1 MKDRNRGDGLT
12 GNLLLGGG
20 LAAALAAMIICFA
33 QKIPSARLVKATA
46 LTSAGF
52 IAAASLFLWI
62 LIFENDFSIEYVASY
77 SSTTMPTLYKIS
89 AFWAGQQG
97 SFLLW
102 LLIHALIGAVLI
114 FRRTTAAALGI
125 YFLLQS
131 VLVLLVMAKSPFAE
145 NPAEVFE
152 GVGLNPLLQDFWMAI
167 HPPIIFV
174 GYALLAIPFAL
185 SLGSLLTEAASR
197 SWLEEARKWTL
208 AAWAFLGAGIF
219 IGGYWAYKVLGWG
232 GYWGWDPVENSSL
245 VPWLLAAVLLHLINL
260 ARKKSA
266 VLSVAH
272 VAATFTYSLVIYGTF
287 LTRSGI
293 LGDFSVHSFAGSS
306 IGTAIALVNA
316 LVLIG
321 GLSIILTKAKF
332 LPQGKMYE
340 SHGEAA
346 FIILLSCLLLIFIAA
361 IVWIGMSMP
370 LLSQLFG
377 QAAAVDTDFYVKSTA
392 PIALV
397 LAIILIHAF
406 IKFGRAISLGGKI
419 AHVGFLVMLTAI
431 VISAQGETLT
441 QELQPR
447 EKILIAD
454 HEVVYEGQ
462 VFSEDERQK
471 FYVYTVDGEVVKAL
485 TKLRGN
491 GSDAAREPA
500 ILKNFSGDV
509 YIAPHAAEI
518 ETIQELILTK
528 NLFAMD
534 GELGY
539 IFEDAHIDYDEQR
552 NPTQATASITITD
565 GEKSEVIHPLIIV
578 TADGGTSQAME
589 IFGGKRRV
597 RLTGISGDL
606 EKARLEILPTL
617 EKISSMPITATI
629 TTKPFIWL
637 LWFSVMTICI
647 GTLLAIKKFK
657 ARR

>member
-1 MKDRNRGDGLT
+1 MT

-20 LAAALAAMIICFA
+20 LTTALAAMAICLA
-33 QKIPSARLVKATA
+33 QKIPSVRLVKICAII
-46 LTSAGF
+46 SAGF
-52 IAAASLFLWI
+52 ITAASLLLWI
-62 LIFENDFSIEYVASY
+62 LLFENDFSVEYVASY
-77 SSTTMPTLYKIS
+77 SSTTLPTIYKIS

-102 LLIHALIGAVLI
+102 LLVHAIIGAVLT
-114 FRRTTAAALGI
+114 FRRTSAAALGI

-131 VLVLLVMAKSPFAE
+131 ILVLLVLAKSPFAE
-145 NPAEVFE
+145 HSAQVFE

-174 GYALLAIPFAL
+174 GYALLAVPFAL
-185 SLGSLLTEAASR
+185 SLGSLLTEAKSR

-208 AAWAFLGAGIF
+208 AAWSFLGAGIF

-260 ARKKSA
+260 AKKKSA

-272 VAATFTYSLVIYGTF
+272 VAATFTYALVIYGTF

-293 LGDFSVHSFAGSS
+293 LGDFSVHSFAGSN
-306 IGTAIALVNA
+306 IGVSIALANA

-321 GLSIILTKAKF
+321 GLAIIFVKAKE

-340 SHGEAA
+340 SHGESA
-346 FIILLSCLLLIFIAA
+346 FIILLSCLLIIFIAA

-377 QAAAVDTDFYVKSTA
+377 EAAAVDTDFYVKSTA
-392 PIALV
+392 PIALALAV
-397 LAIILIHAF
+397 LMIYVF
-406 IKFGRAISLGGKI
+406 IKFGRMISLGGKI
-419 AHVGFLVMLTAI
+419 SHVGFLMMLAAI
-431 VISAQGETLT
+431 VISSQGETVT
-441 QELQPR
+441 QEFQPR
-447 EKILIAD
+447 AKVSIAG
-454 HEVVYEGQ
+454 HEVIYEGQ
-462 VFSEDERQK
+462 VFNEDERQK

-491 GSDAAREPA
+491 GEDAAREPA

-509 YIAPHAAEI
+509 YIAPHAPQI
-518 ETIQELILTK
+518 DNVQELILTK

-539 IFEDAHIDYDEQR
+539 IFEDAHIDYDDNH
-552 NPTQATASITITD
+552 NPIQATAAITITD
-565 GEKSEVIHPLIIV
+565 GEIEEVIHPLITV
-578 TADGGTSQAME
+578 TPDGGSSKALE
-589 IFGGKRRV
+589 VFNGKRRV

-617 EKISSMPITATI
+617 EKLSNMPITATI
-629 TTKPFIWL
+629 STKPFIWL
-637 LWFSVMTICI
+637 LWLSVTAICL
-647 GTLLAIKKFK
+647 GTLFSMRNA
-657 ARR
+657 